1 MNPPENF
8 IMLATYGY
16 WLALIIVHIALAVA
30 VFRDTEVLWQA
41 QKLWLLNGFLWMLAT
56 LVGGIVTV
64 GIYWAIHH
72 STLRSPSATENI
84 SSETS
89 TDIKS

>member
-1 MNPPENF
+1 
-8 IMLATYGY
+8 MLATYGY
-16 WLALIIVHIALAVA
+16 WLALIVVHIALAVS
-30 VFRDTEVLWQA
+30 VFRDSEVLWQK
-41 QKLWLLNGFLWMLAT
+41 QQLWLLNGFLWMLAT

-72 STLRSPSATENI
+72 STLRSPPVSENI
-84 SSETS
+84 SSPTP